1 MKHTLYFALLI
12 TLALTTG
19 CVVQNST
26 HTFQYHGTDNIAA
39 GSEFYYVQ
47 YGLTGRSSTTY
58 KPTGGGAVRE
68 GLVADAKR
76 DLMQNYPLKANQAY
90 ANLSIDVIRTT
101 KELQSNSGSNVIE
114 VILQC
119 VISADVIQFGTPPA
133 NLSQN
138 PNMQPKVLSMDQLD
152 LPADKNNTQTS
163 QDTPQ
168 NTTGTSTTPTITSE
182 ATSVET
188 PPSFT
193 SADFAPDDKVK
204 FRVKGDLVEGVVL
217 WVRVGSTY
225 SITATYTDA
234 KGRKKK
240 AYLKPSEIIEKL
252 N

>member
-101 KELQSNSGSNVIE
+101 KEKVGRYGNKIIE

-119 VISADVIQFGTPPA
+119 VVSADVIQYGAAPLNA
-133 NLSQN
+133 SEN
-138 PNMQPKVLSMDQLD
+138 PEMQPKILSLD
-152 LPADKNNTQTS
+152 ELGPADNSSQRSREDSSGSPQVKYTFNVCSVGDTVTFVYKNTQF
-163 QDTPQ
+163 
-168 NTTGTSTTPTITSE
+168 TGVIVKTWSDGTIFVKHPT
-182 ATSVET
+182 
-188 PPSFT
+188 
-193 SADFAPDDKVK
+193 
-204 FRVKGDLVEGVVL
+204 
-217 WVRVGSTY
+217 
-225 SITATYTDA
+225 A
-234 KGRKKK
+234 KGRMRQTLIS
-240 AYLKPSEIIEKL
+240 AADIVDLKSAE
-252 N
+252 

>member
-119 VISADVIQFGTPPA
+119 VISADVIQYGTPPLTA
-133 NLSQN
+133 LENSGL
-138 PNMQPKVLSMDQLD
+138 QPRVLSLDQLGPVD
-152 LPADKNNTQTS
+152 NA
-163 QDTPQ
+163 PQ
-168 NTTGTSTTPTITSE
+168 ITDESPSTRTITSE
-182 ATSVET
+182 T
-188 PPSFT
+188 PKVYAMEAFKT
-193 SADFAPDDKVK
+193 GDKVK
-204 FRVKGDLVEGVVL
+204 FSYKGEVFEGL
-217 WVRVGSTY
+217 LTDVRPESSNGL
-225 SITATYTDA
+225 ITTYTDA

-240 AYLKPSEIIEKL
+240 AYLKPSEIIVKL

>member
-101 KELQSNSGSNVIE
+101 KEKVGRYGNKIIE

-119 VISADVIQFGTPPA
+119 VVSADVIQYGAAPLNA
-133 NLSQN
+133 SEN
-138 PNMQPKVLSMDQLD
+138 PDMQPKILSLDQLGFTD
-152 LPADKNNTQTS
+152 SPS
-163 QDTPQ
+163 Q
-168 NTTGTSTTPTITSE
+168 NTSE
-182 ATSVET
+182 GA
-188 PPSFT
+188 
-193 SADFAPDDKVK
+193 AGNQRK
-204 FRVKGDLVEGVVL
+204 
-217 WVRVGSTY
+217 TY
-225 SITATYTDA
+225 SANDCKVGDTVTFMYKYKTL
-234 KGRKKK
+234 KGQIVKIWSDGTIIVKHPTSKGKKRIS
-240 AYLKPSEIIEKL
+240 ANSIVDLKSAE
-252 N
+252 